1 MDLNIIKLYFQFY
14 KSTLVLNWSLSI
26 ALAAFF
32 YIMSGENYILYL
44 FALFSMSLGFIFS
57 IAIKESTFSN
67 KDEYYFYYNFGIT
80 KVKLFMIGELRIYKT
95 KVRNISGGELRYLEI
110 KLLLNME
117 SEFVLLDEPFNGVS
131 PILIE
136 EIKEHGYIPD

>member
-14 KSTLVLNWSLSI
+14 KITLVLNWSPSI

-44 FALFSMSLGFIFS
+44 FALFSMSFGFIFS
-57 IAIKESTFSN
+57 IIIKESTFSK

-80 KVKLFMIGELRIYKT
+80 KIKLFMICEFL
-95 KVRNISGGELRYLEI
+95 NI
-110 KLLLNME
+110 
-117 SEFVLLDEPFNGVS
+117 VLGFF
-131 PILIE
+131 IIA
-136 EIKEHGYIPD
+136 GYSYAK